1 MDDGDPA
8 KGGGEGADE
17 GGEGAAEVDDG
28 SFEGGLEVDGEAVG
42 CKWIDRILSTG
53 TTLDHMHVDFTCHQS
68 IQYIK
73 WQSIACT
80 YVLLV
85 EISRNRDFP
94 PLVITQVIKY
104 MEN

>member
-42 CKWIDRILSTG
+42 CKWIWGR
-53 TTLDHMHVDFTCHQS
+53 
-68 IQYIK
+68 
-73 WQSIACT
+73 
-80 YVLLV
+80 
-85 EISRNRDFP
+85 
-94 PLVITQVIKY
+94 
-104 MEN
+104 